1 MHSIKILIQN
11 RGLIKLTLEG
21 LSPGDYVQIPTGF
34 DNNIAWNLG
43 HIIVTQQALHYT
55 LSGLA
60 TAVTKTEVAM
70 YKTGT
75 SPANWSTEPDIP
87 HLLTLFDDL
96 PQKLL
101 ADYESGQ
108 FQRYRA
114 YRTSTG
120 IHLESLADAL
130 AFNNFHEGL
139 HLGAILALK
148 KFVS

>member
-1 MHSIKILIQN
+1 MHSIKVLIQN
-11 RGLIKLTLEG
+11 RGLIKQALEG
-21 LSPGDYVQIPTGF
+21 LSLEAYGQIPAGF

-60 TAVTKTEVAM
+60 TAVTKAEVAM

-75 SPANWSTEPDIP
+75 SPADWSVDPDIP
-87 HLLTLFDDL
+87 HLLTLLAGL
-96 PQKLL
+96 PHKLQ
-101 ADYESGQ
+101 ADYEADQ
-108 FQRYRA
+108 FQRFRA

-139 HLGAILALK
+139 HLGTILALK
-148 KFVS
+148 NLIS